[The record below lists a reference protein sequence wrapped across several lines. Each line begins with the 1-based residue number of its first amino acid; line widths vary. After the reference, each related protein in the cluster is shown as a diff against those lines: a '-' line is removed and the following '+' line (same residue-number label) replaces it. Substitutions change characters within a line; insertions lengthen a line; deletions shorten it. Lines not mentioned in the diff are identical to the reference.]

1 MEVTM
6 AKSKYQSPAKY
17 WQTTNSSSLPIGF
30 TINAQIRDQLDVL
43 EQVEALEQAEEM
55 SFEELLNTTN
65 GGK

>member
-6 AKSKYQSPAKY
+6 AKSKYQSPVKY
-17 WQTTNSSSLPIGF
+17 WQTTNSSSLPLGF
-30 TINAQIRDQLDVL
+30 TIKAQIRDQLDVL

>member
-1 MEVTM
+1 M

-43 EQVEALEQAEEM
+43 EQAEALEQAEEM